1 MEEYNNNTNLI
12 LSLSRIEVCDMLLAC
27 LAAQEAANDGGEKWK
42 RLHDKIRDQIRDQL
56 KDNDQRNG
64 WS

>member
-42 RLHDKIRDQIRDQL
+42 RLHEKIREQL